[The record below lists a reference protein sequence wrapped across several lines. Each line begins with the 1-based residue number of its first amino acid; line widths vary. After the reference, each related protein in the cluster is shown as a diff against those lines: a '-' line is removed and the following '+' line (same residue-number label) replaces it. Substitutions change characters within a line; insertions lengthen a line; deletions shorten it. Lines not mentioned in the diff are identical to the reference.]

1 LVGTLDRGV
10 DGEAP
15 VFPTAGVTRRVHD
28 VGGGFAR
35 DLGGRER
42 GRRDGREGFER
53 LRRREE
59 ALRGKGS
66 KRMENACREVGR

>member
-1 LVGTLDRGV
+1 M
-10 DGEAP
+10 
-15 VFPTAGVTRRVHD
+15 
-28 VGGGFAR
+28 
-35 DLGGRER
+35 
-42 GRRDGREGFER
+42 DGREWFER